1 LARPDAA
8 LLDPARYPY
17 SCVLEPRFGDLDVNQ
32 HINNVAMAGLV
43 EEARVRFHRATGL
56 IESLNGLTVM
66 VAALNIAFVGQTFYP
81 DPLDARVALAGAG
94 RTSYRLAI
102 LMLQRGV
109 VVVQAETVLV
119 CMGESGPTALPQA
132 WLASLD
138 PWNLKP

>member
-1 LARPDAA
+1 MARPDAS
-8 LLDPARYPY
+8 LLDPARYPF
-17 SCVLEPRFGDLDVNQ
+17 SCLLEPRFGDLDVNQ

-56 IESLNGLTVM
+56 MEALEGLTVM

-81 DPLDARVALAGAG
+81 DPLEARVALAGAG

-102 LMLQRGV
+102 LLLQRGLP
-109 VVVQAETVLV
+109 VVQAETVLV
-119 CMGESGPTALPQA
+119 CMDGSGPVALPQS
-132 WLASLD
+132 WLAGLG

>member
-1 LARPDAA
+1 MARPDAA
-8 LLDPARYPY
+8 LLNPARYPF
-17 SCVLEPRFGDLDVNQ
+17 SCTLEPRFGDLDVNQ

-56 IESLNGLTVM
+56 MEALDGLTVM

-81 DPLDARVALAGAG
+81 DPLEARVALADTG

-109 VVVQAETVLV
+109 PVVQAETVLV
-119 CMGESGPTALPQA
+119 CMDAAGPVALPQD
-132 WLASLD
+132 WLAGLD
-138 PWNLKP
+138 MWNLTP